1 MEPID
6 QNRLHEHKIG
16 LKEIQESYMKDFI
29 QEVLET
35 LDSIELELVNLEV
48 DPHNPEYL
56 NAVYCDFHTIKGL
69 TGFLEEGLA
78 TQITEQTERLI
89 EACRKFG
96 IQTTRT
102 IINVLLQTILFLR
115 KICNNEQ
122 LVRDT
127 KFQGE
132 VGQHILNIQQLREE
146 IMLEVKQPV
155 KPPENRIGEILMEEG
170 AIGKQDVEDV
180 LKKQSDIYHK
190 MKFGEIA
197 MREKKVDAGELIK
210 AIRAQKIRN
219 ENVEQLV
226 HIPIKRL
233 DEILDIV
240 VALTSIQNDLHHESV
255 LRFGSNDSIS
265 VELNRAENMSMDIR
279 KILGEL
285 RMVPLKKSF
294 QKLSRAVK
302 AMIED
307 AGLHVVFS
315 TIGENTELSKE
326 VAEDVIVPLAEIVE
340 FMLTG
345 FSEQE
350 QNDKSKLGNIEVV
363 AYKKENMAI
372 IEITNNKIPSL
383 PERNRKLEQV
393 QAKIRKLN
401 GRLEY
406 EELDTDGCKVKI
418 LLSL

>member
-1 MEPID
+1 MELND
-6 QNRLHEHKIG
+6 QNKLHESKIG
-16 LKEIQESYMKDFI
+16 LKEIQDSYMKDFI
-29 QEVLET
+29 QEILET

-48 DPHNPEYL
+48 DPHNPEYM

-69 TGFLEEGLA
+69 TGFLEESLA
-78 TQITEQTERLI
+78 TQITEQTESLI
-89 EACRKFG
+89 DAYRRYG
-96 IQTTRT
+96 IQTTRNF
-102 IINVLLQTILFLR
+102 INVLLQTILFLR
-115 KICNNEQ
+115 KICNHQ
-122 LVRDT
+122 HLVHNV

-132 VGQHILNIQQLREE
+132 VEQHIISIQQLREE

-170 AIGKQDVEDV
+170 AIEKQDVEDV
-180 LKKQSDIYHK
+180 LKKQSSIYQK

-219 ENVEQLV
+219 ENIEQLV

-233 DEILDIV
+233 DEILEIV
-240 VALTSIQNDLHHESV
+240 VALTNIQNDLHHESV
-255 LRFGSNDSIS
+255 LRFGSNDAFS
-265 VELNRAENMSMDIR
+265 VELNRAENMSIDMR

-294 QKLSRAVK
+294 QKLNRAVK

-307 AGLHVVFS
+307 AGLHVAFS
-315 TIGENTELSKE
+315 TVGENTELSKE
-326 VAEDVIVPLAEIVE
+326 VADDIIVPLAEIVE
-340 FMLTG
+340 LMLTG
-345 FSEQE
+345 FSAQAKNE
-350 QNDKSKLGNIEVV
+350 KAKLGNIEIV

-372 IEITNNKIPSL
+372 IEVTNNKVPAL
-383 PERNRKLEQV
+383 LERSRLDQV

>member
-6 QNRLHEHKIG
+6 QNKIHEPKIG
-16 LKEIQESYMKDFI
+16 LKEIQENYMKDFI
-29 QEVLET
+29 QEILET

-48 DPHNPEYL
+48 DPGNAEYL

-69 TGFLEEGLA
+69 TGFLEEVLA
-78 TQITEQTERLI
+78 GQITEQTETLI
-89 EACRKFG
+89 EAYRKFN
-96 IQTTRT
+96 INTTRN

-115 KICNNEQ
+115 KICNNQQ
-122 LVRDT
+122 LVYET

-132 VGQHILNIQQLREE
+132 VGQHLLNIRQLREE

-155 KPPENRIGEILMEEG
+155 RSPENRIGEILMEEG
-170 AIGKQDVEDV
+170 AIAEQDVEDV
-180 LKKQSDIYHK
+180 LRKQSSIYQK

-219 ENVEQLV
+219 ESSEQFV

-233 DEILDIV
+233 DEILEIV
-240 VALTSIQNDLHHESV
+240 IRLANIQNDLHHESV
-255 LRFGSNDSIS
+255 LRFGSNDAFS
-265 VELNRAENMSMDIR
+265 VELNRAENMSMDMR

-285 RMVPLKKSF
+285 RMVPLKQSF
-294 QKLSRAVK
+294 QKLSRAVR

-315 TIGENTELSKE
+315 TIGESTELTKE
-326 VAEDVIVPLAEIVE
+326 VADDIIVPLAEIVE
-340 FMLTG
+340 CMLSG
-345 FSEQE
+345 FSSE
-350 QNDKSKLGNIEVV
+350 NDHEKSKLGNIEVV
-363 AYKKENMAI
+363 AYKKENEVT
-372 IEITNNKIPSL
+372 IEINNSKMPAV
-383 PERNRKLEQV
+383 PDRYKKLEQV
-393 QAKIRKLN
+393 QAKIKKLN

-406 EELDTDGCKVKI
+406 EELDDDGCKVKI
-418 LLSL
+418 ILSL

>member
-6 QNRLHEHKIG
+6 QKKIHEPKIE

-29 QEVLET
+29 QEILET

-48 DPHNPEYL
+48 DPGNAEYL
-56 NAVYCDFHTIKGL
+56 NAVYCDFHTIRGL
-69 TGFLEEGLA
+69 TGFLEESLA
-78 TQITEQTERLI
+78 SQITEQTETLI
-89 EACRKFG
+89 EACRKFN
-96 IQTTRT
+96 INTTRN

-122 LVRDT
+122 LVRET

-132 VGQHILNIQQLREE
+132 VGQHLLNIRQLREE

-155 KPPENRIGEILMEEG
+155 RPPENRIGEILIEEG
-170 AIGKQDVEDV
+170 AIEKQDVEEV
-180 LKKQSDIYHK
+180 LRKQSSIYQK

-219 ENVEQLV
+219 ESNEQFV

-240 VALTSIQNDLHHESV
+240 IQLANIQNDLHHESV
-255 LRFGSNDSIS
+255 LRFGSNDAFS
-265 VELNRAENMSMDIR
+265 VELNRAENMSVDMR
-279 KILGEL
+279 KILSEL
-285 RMVPLKKSF
+285 RMVPLKQSF
-294 QKLSRAVK
+294 QKLSRAVR

-315 TIGENTELSKE
+315 TIGESTELSKE
-326 VAEDVIVPLAEIVE
+326 VADDIIVPLAEIVE

-345 FSEQE
+345 FAAENE
-350 QNDKSKLGNIEVV
+350 NEKGKLGNIEVV
-363 AYKKENMAI
+363 AYKKENAVV
-372 IEITNNKIPSL
+372 IEITNSRMPALPDRNK
-383 PERNRKLEQV
+383 KLEQV
-393 QAKIRKLN
+393 QAKIKKLN

-406 EELDTDGCKVKI
+406 EELDEDGCKVKI
-418 LLSL
+418 ILSL